1 MPHARLIVTAS
12 LVALASSA
20 PALAQEESPSVPES
34 NVLADTSALPA
45 PPVAEQRPHSFTMH
59 GITVEDP
66 YFWLKDQS
74 YPEIDDADVLA
85 YVNAENAFFEAVM
98 APHQPLIDTLYAEM
112 RGRMPENDA
121 SVPVPDNG
129 MEYWYAYDE
138 GQEYRKWYR
147 RAIGSTDAD
156 QLLLDE
162 NALAAGHDHF
172 NLGTI
177 QISPNGAI
185 LAYSSDTDGSERY
198 ILRFLDLA
206 SGTVLADEIPG
217 TLGDIVWSEDS
228 SAVVYT
234 PVDDNWRSKVAML
247 HQLGTEASADTEL
260 YRETEEGMEI
270 GIDQTQSR
278 RFLTI
283 WAGDNVSNEIRLVP
297 LADLSAEP
305 LLVAPRVTNRLYDV
319 EERDGRLFIL
329 TNDDHVNFRVATS
342 ALAAP
347 GNWRTLI
354 EGSDDVYLTGLTVF
368 QNFMALELRDHG
380 LDQVEIRRFPDS
392 ASVEIAAQDRSYI
405 SYASLMERA
414 GDPVRITFPEASYA
428 ASLGPVAE
436 FDVDS
441 IRVDYES
448 MVTPDTDFS
457 YDLASNTLTTLK
469 VQQVPSGYD
478 PADYVTERI
487 EIEARDGTMVPVSL
501 VRRADTEV
509 GPDTPVHLYAYG
521 AYGYAV
527 PPTFST
533 RQLSLTNRGFIFAI
547 AHIRGGD
554 DLGYQ
559 WYLDGKLER
568 RTNTF
573 NDFEDVARGLIARGY
588 TSAGRIAA
596 SGGSAGGELMGVI
609 ANQAP
614 DLFGAIVAEVPFVDV
629 LNTMLDESLPLTPG
643 EWPEWGNPITDPD
656 AFRLIQS
663 YSPYDNVSAQDYPP
677 MMITA
682 GLNDPRVTYWE
693 PAKWTARLRA
703 TRTDDDLTIMR
714 TNMGAG
720 HQGQSGRFEA
730 LREEAQAMAFML
742 TQLGVEE

>member
-1 MPHARLIVTAS
+1 MTPSRLIAAVS
-12 LVALASSA
+12 LLALTA
-20 PALAQEESPSVPES
+20 PAPAFSLAHEESPSVPETD
-34 NVLADTSALPA
+34 APTDAQITAPALPA
-45 PPVAEQRPHSFTMH
+45 PPVADQRPHSLTMH

-85 YVNAENAFFEAVM
+85 YINEENAFFEAVM

-147 RAIGSTDAD
+147 RPIGSTDTD

-162 NALAAGHDHF
+162 NALAEGHEQF
-172 NLGTI
+172 SLGTI
-177 QISPNGAI
+177 QISPNGQI
-185 LAYSSDTDGSERY
+185 LAYSTDTDGAERY
-198 ILRFLDLA
+198 ILRFLNLEN
-206 SGTVLADEIPG
+206 GTVLADEIPG
-217 TLGDIVWSEDS
+217 TLGDIVWAADS

-234 PVDDNWRSKVAML
+234 PVDENWRSKVAML
-247 HQLGTEASADTEL
+247 HQLGTEPSTDIEL
-260 YRETEEGMEI
+260 FRETEDGMEI

-297 LADLSAEP
+297 LADLAAEP
-305 LLVAPRVTNRLYDV
+305 VLVSPRVTNRLYDV
-319 EERDGRLFIL
+319 EERGDIL
-329 TNDDHVNFRVATS
+329 YIHTNQDYVNFSVMTAS
-342 ALAAP
+342 LDDP
-347 GNWRTLI
+347 GTWGEAI
-354 EGSDDVYLTGLTVF
+354 AGSDDFYITGLTAFADYFV
-368 QNFMALELRDHG
+368 LEGRERG
-380 LDQVEIRRFPDS
+380 LDQVQIWQYSFAPPT
-392 ASVEIAAQDRSYI
+392 SVA
-405 SYASLMERA
+405 
-414 GDPVRITFPEASYA
+414 FPEASYA
-428 ASLGPVAE
+428 AGLGPVAE
-436 FDVDS
+436 FDTDT
-441 IRVDYES
+441 IRIDYES
-448 MVTPDTDFS
+448 MVTPDTDYAYS
-457 YDLASNTLTTLK
+457 IESGALTTLK
-469 VQQVPSGYD
+469 VQQIPSGYD
-478 PADYVTERI
+478 ASQYVTERL

-501 VRRADTEV
+501 VHRADTDL

-527 PPTFST
+527 PPVFST

-547 AHIRGGD
+547 AHVRGGD

-588 TSAGRIAA
+588 TSAGRIVA
-596 SGGSAGGELMGVI
+596 SGGSAGGELVGVI

-614 DLFGAIVAEVPFVDV
+614 ELFGAIIAEVPFVDV
-629 LNTMLDESLPLTPG
+629 LNTMLDTSLPLTPG

-703 TRTDDDLTIMR
+703 TRTDDNLTVLR

-742 TQLGVEE
+742 TQLGVED

>member
-1 MPHARLIVTAS
+1 MTSSRLIAAAS
-12 LVALASSA
+12 LLALAT
-20 PALAQEESPSVPES
+20 PALAQEESQSVPETT
-34 NVLADTSALPA
+34 ASALPA
-45 PPVAEQRPHSFTMH
+45 PPVADRRPHSFTMH

-85 YVNAENAFFEAVM
+85 YINAENAFFEAVM

-112 RGRMPENDA
+112 RGRLPENDS
-121 SVPVPDNG
+121 SVPIPDG
-129 MEYWYAYDE
+129 AFEYWYAYDE

-147 RAIGSTDAD
+147 RPIGSTGED

-162 NALAAGHDHF
+162 NALAEGHDHF
-172 NLGTI
+172 SLGTI
-177 QISPNGAI
+177 AISPDGRL
-185 LAYSSDTDGSERY
+185 LAYSTDTDGSERY
-198 ILRFLDLA
+198 ILRFLNLET
-206 SGTVLADEIPG
+206 GEIFADAIPG
-217 TLGDIVWSEDS
+217 TLGDIVWAADS

-234 PVDDNWRSKVAML
+234 PVDENWRSKVAML
-247 HQLGTEASADTEL
+247 HRLGTEASADIEL

-283 WAGDNVSNEIRLVP
+283 AAGDNVSSEVRLVP

-305 LLVAPRVTNRLYDV
+305 VLVAPRVTNRLYDV
-319 EERDGRLFIL
+319 EERGGTLYIH
-329 TNDDHVNFRVATS
+329 TNDGHVNFRVVT
-342 ALAAP
+342 AP
-347 GNWRTLI
+347 VDDPGTWTELI
-354 EGSDDVYLTGLTVF
+354 AGSDDFYITGLTAF
-368 QNFMALELRDHG
+368 QDFYTVEGRERG
-380 LDQVEIRRFPDS
+380 LDQVEIRRYDGGEPTR
-392 ASVEIAAQDRSYI
+392 IA
-405 SYASLMERA
+405 
-414 GDPVRITFPEASYA
+414 FPEASYA

-436 FDVDS
+436 FDTDT
-441 IRVDYES
+441 IRIDYES
-448 MVTPDTDFS
+448 MVTPDTDYS
-457 YDLASNTLTTLK
+457 YNLETGLLTTLK
-469 VQQVPSGYD
+469 VQQIPSGYD
-478 PADYVTERI
+478 ASQYVTQRL

-501 VRRADTEV
+501 VHRADTEI

-521 AYGYAV
+521 AYGYAI

-547 AHIRGGD
+547 AHVRGGD

-588 TSAGRIAA
+588 TSAGRIVA
-596 SGGSAGGELMGVI
+596 SGGSAGGELVGVI

-614 DLFGAIVAEVPFVDV
+614 ELFGAIVAEVPFVDV
-629 LNTMLDESLPLTPG
+629 LNTMLDTSLPLTPG
-643 EWPEWGNPITDPD
+643 EWPEWGNPITDPE

-663 YSPYDNVSAQDYPP
+663 YSPYDNVTAQDYPP

-693 PAKWTARLRA
+693 PAKWTARLRHL
-703 TRTDDDLTIMR
+703 RTDDNLTVLR

-720 HQGQSGRFEA
+720 HQGQSGRFQA

>member
-1 MPHARLIVTAS
+1 MPHVRLIAAAS
-12 LVALASSA
+12 LIALASAA
-20 PALAQEESPSVPES
+20 PAIAQEESPSVPET
-34 NVLADTSALPA
+34 NAANDAQTSPPALPA
-45 PPVAEQRPHSFTMH
+45 PPVADRHPHSFTMH

-112 RGRMPENDA
+112 RARMPENDA
-121 SVPVPDNG
+121 SVPVPDG
-129 MEYWYAYDE
+129 DFEYWYAYDE

-147 RAIGSTDAD
+147 RPIGSTDAD

-162 NALAAGHDHF
+162 NALAEGHDQF
-172 NLGTI
+172 SLGTI
-177 QISPNGAI
+177 QISPNGQL
-185 LAYSSDTDGSERY
+185 LAYSTDTDGAERY

-206 SGTVLADEIPG
+206 TGTVLADEIPG
-217 TLGDIVWSEDS
+217 TLGDIVWAADS
-228 SAVVYT
+228 DAVVYT

-247 HQLGTEASADTEL
+247 HHLGTDPSADIEL

-305 LLVAPRVTNRLYDV
+305 VLVSPRITNRLYDV
-319 EERDGRLFIL
+319 EERDGMLYIN
-329 TNDDHVNFRVATS
+329 TNQDHVNFGVMTATVDD
-342 ALAAP
+342 P
-347 GNWRTLI
+347 GTWGEAI
-354 EGSDDVYLTGLTVF
+354 AGSDDFYITGLTTFADYFV
-368 QNFMALELRDHG
+368 LEGRERG
-380 LDQVEIRRFPDS
+380 LDQVQIWRYSFAPPV
-392 ASVEIAAQDRSYI
+392 SVE
-405 SYASLMERA
+405 
-414 GDPVRITFPEASYA
+414 FPEASYA
-428 ASLGPVAE
+428 AGLGPVAE
-436 FDVDS
+436 FDTDT
-441 IRVDYES
+441 IRIDYES
-448 MVTPDTDFS
+448 MVTPDTDYAYS
-457 YDLASNTLTTLK
+457 IEGNTLSTLK

-478 PADYVTERI
+478 AAEYVTERL

-501 VRRADTEV
+501 VHRADTEI

-547 AHIRGGD
+547 AHVRGGD

-573 NDFEDVARGLIARGY
+573 NDFVDVAQGLIDRGY

-614 DLFGAIVAEVPFVDV
+614 ELFGTIVAEVPFVDV

-663 YSPYDNVSAQDYPP
+663 YSPYDNVTAQDYPP

-703 TRTDDDLTIMR
+703 TRTDDNLTVLR